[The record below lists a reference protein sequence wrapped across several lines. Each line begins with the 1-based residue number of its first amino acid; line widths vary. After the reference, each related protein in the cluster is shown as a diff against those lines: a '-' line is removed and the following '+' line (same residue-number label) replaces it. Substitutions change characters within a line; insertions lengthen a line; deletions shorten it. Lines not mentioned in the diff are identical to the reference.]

1 MSYENNYYMTL
12 PSNVKSNVRKN
23 KTSHFLTEL
32 PKAIEIERENW
43 EAALVEIDYPHS
55 WYNVKP
61 RECRFSIFKASTSDR
76 DQVIKQ
82 VIVLTPGYYNSAQ
95 EIIRDI
101 LEKKNNLFSSHVLF
115 DSISR
120 KVRIYIANGE
130 GIHLTRP
137 LANLLGFLRPV
148 REFHENYFEIT
159 KYRNIEFTEVDD
171 NNVPFANES
180 LETENDFTKIIADRA
195 FDIYNGLNSIYVYTN
210 IIEDCI
216 VGNASVPLLR
226 NVLVSGSYG
235 DIVQQTFIQPHY
247 LRISQNR
254 IKDIEIILR
263 DDKGDLIPFE
273 HGKVIVKLH
282 FRRKPVLV

>member
-1 MSYENNYYMTL
+1 MTL

-55 WYNVKP
+55 WYNVQP
-61 RECRFSIFKASTSDR
+61 RECRFSIFKASNSNKN
-76 DQVIKQ
+76 QVRKQ
-82 VIVLTPGYYNSAQ
+82 VIVLTPGYYNSPQ

-101 LEKKNNLFSSHVLF
+101 LEKKNDLFTSYILF
-115 DSISR
+115 DSVSH
-120 KVRIYIANGE
+120 KVRLYIGNGE

-171 NNVPFANES
+171 NTMPFTDES
-180 LETENDFTKIIADRA
+180 DESDERASNDVLKVIADRA
-195 FDIYNGLNSIYVYTN
+195 FDIYNGLNSIFVYTN

-226 NVLVSGSYG
+226 NVLVSGNYG

-247 LRISQNR
+247 LNISQNR

-263 DDKGDLIPFE
+263 DDKGELIPFE
-273 HGKVIVKLH
+273 HGKVIIKLH